1 MHYLNDYSYEF
12 IFFKK
17 TKKICLLEDE
27 FTELDT
33 MGNENLERLVLINYP
48 FNDLNINGNYYNL
61 HKNCPE
67 KIFNSYQITEIDLE
81 ENLFIVKPIEEKDEF
96 DSKFFEDNEELLNNF
111 ESELE
116 LLFEPQIMNMII
128 I

>member
-1 MHYLNDYSYEF
+1 MH
-12 IFFKK
+12 
-17 TKKICLLEDE
+17 KII
-27 FTELDT
+27 
-33 MGNENLERLVLINYP
+33 EN
-48 FNDLNINGNYYNL
+48 
-61 HKNCPE
+61 NCPE